1 MFGLVFSSAKTVE
14 NSIVE
19 SFQNMHI
26 LDKTQN
32 RDINV
37 TYANLKNLV
46 LNSSLE
52 DLLSIEEILKKT
64 IQQAGNKPKLQ
75 NEILALYN

>member
-37 TYANLKNLV
+37 TYAKLKNLV

-75 NEILALYN
+75 KRPIKYR